1 MIRRALTLFAA
12 AAALVSM
19 HPGQARAQAAE
30 EPAEHRDGS
39 LGFHDVDAPL
49 GVRWW
54 FSGQKVGLD
63 LGAGFQSNSAGP
75 VGYPN
80 DHLKTFAVA
89 AGVPLTLK
97 SWRQVHFLF
106 RPGIFYQNEQVR
118 ASVPP
123 EPFATENQKTI
134 RVTGELEAE
143 AFLLDNFS
151 VSASHG
157 IGWSQFDPGFGAD
170 KETSFGTLG
179 RGFTSVGFHLYLF
192 GGS

>member
-1 MIRRALTLFAA
+1 MTRRILAVFAA
-12 AAALVSM
+12 LAAVAFT
-19 HPGQARAQAAE
+19 HPTVAHAQGDEA
-30 EPAEHRDGS
+30 PAEHRSGG
-39 LGFHDVDAPL
+39 LGFHDLDAPI
-49 GVRWW
+49 GGRWW

-63 LGAGFQSNSAGP
+63 LGVGFQSDQAPS
-75 VGYPN
+75 YS
-80 DHLKTFAVA
+80 DEHLKTFALA
-89 AGVPLTLK
+89 AGIPITLK

-106 RPGIFYQNEQVR
+106 RPGIFYETRQVE
-118 ASVPP
+118 ATSPP
-123 EPFATENQKTI
+123 AAFDTESQKTI

-179 RGFTSVGFHLYLF
+179 RGFTEVGFHVYLF